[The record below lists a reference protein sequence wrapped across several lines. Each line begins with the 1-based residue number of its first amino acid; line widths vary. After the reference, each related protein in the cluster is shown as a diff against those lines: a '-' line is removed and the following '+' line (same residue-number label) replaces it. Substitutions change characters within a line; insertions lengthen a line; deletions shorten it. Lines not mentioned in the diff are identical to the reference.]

1 MIRTRWIDEANSSLK
16 NLKKAKLNLLFNQS
30 QITLASSHY
39 AKNVMCTVL
48 CLSSSH
54 YTKNVMYYSTVPR
67 DGLASTN
74 SWLICCLLPSIRPR
88 NSFVLAPIAILQKIE
103 LAHATFTVPVAALI
117 VPFLAPCMLLGPDVP
132 ELLASKSPPCSSF
145 LTQ

>member
-1 MIRTRWIDEANSSLK
+1 M
-16 NLKKAKLNLLFNQS
+16 
-30 QITLASSHY
+30 
-39 AKNVMCTVL
+39 L
-48 CLSSSH
+48 CIQ
-54 YTKNVMYYSTVPR
+54 STVPR

-117 VPFLAPCMLLGPDVP
+117 VPFLAPCMLLGPVP
-132 ELLASKSPPCSSF
+132 ELLASNPPPPPHVHPSWHSKVNYCLLLVFYLCWAATNLVFF
-145 LTQ
+145 LSKYLSRHKLIERNLEVAWLGYFIIKELMKL

>member
-1 MIRTRWIDEANSSLK
+1 MEETPSVLIMPC
-16 NLKKAKLNLLFNQS
+16 QS
-30 QITLASSHY
+30 ASICTL
-39 AKNVMCTVL
+39 
-48 CLSSSH
+48 
-54 YTKNVMYYSTVPR
+54 TVPR

-117 VPFLAPCMLLGPDVP
+117 VPFLAPCMLLGPVP
-132 ELLASKSPPCSSF
+132 ELLASKSPPCPSF